1 MTCIFVINLVINA
14 VSKFSRR
21 IDVITK
27 HYCVVDAGGR
37 NFTSFLCLK

>member
-21 IDVITK
+21 TDAIT
-27 HYCVVDAGGR
+27 
-37 NFTSFLCLK
+37 NFVW